1 MERVVNFERLE
12 QLTSRLTAAPLS
24 TDKLT
29 ICSHQGE
36 GFTRFVENLS
46 KYPHSDRGKL
56 LYSFLNELQT
66 LNITANEKLKLLNS
80 VREATLECSAAL
92 AKTSL
97 SNKTAKAISLSQALL
112 KHLSGN
118 YRSVIKQFLTN
129 GARSVP
135 YPLLAQ
141 AILFA
146 METLSLSYLRS
157 NQFYIAEPSNLWI
170 NMHCLHRIAVMC
182 KLDSVPNPGKA
193 HGRAPSVTIH
203 TEYMRVLLL
212 ACCNPNHLSS
222 NDLTLVYN
230 ALKEWA
236 PMSQL
241 ARGHTT
247 GIYMVDVDSN
257 QPPVYA
263 SEQPGQKKSYYR
275 IYLEPLLENLT
286 TKLQN
291 FPNAR
296 VIDTV
301 PPRLIRSLCEAWSHE
316 LKRQQERTP
325 RQRQQEIIYGL
336 PYIHSTVSGVTDFA
350 GFLSHFGEND
360 EQGQPKGIDEVTP
373 LTVEEVN
380 SSSNGYCFELSG
392 EHIQRIVP
400 GELVAIRDGEQWQ
413 LGIVRWKHTTPRL
426 SALIGVELQRGNL
439 TPCASRTNQLPD
451 KNGAFIPALLLVD
464 QELSDR
470 QLIVPTLTFK
480 QGDRIQLIDS
490 HGNNTNEEMTAL
502 LESTGSICSFVLV
515 AANYQQSD

>member
-1 MERVVNFERLE
+1 MERVVNFEGLE
-12 QLTSRLTAAPLS
+12 QLASRLTAAPLS

-36 GFTRFVENLS
+36 GFTRFVEKLS

-66 LNITANEKLKLLNS
+66 LSITANEKLKLLNT

-97 SNKTAKAISLSQALL
+97 CHKTAKAISLSQALL

-129 GARSVP
+129 GARSLP

-141 AILFA
+141 SILFA
-146 METLSLSYLRS
+146 MEALSLSYLRS
-157 NQFYIAEPSNLWI
+157 NQFYIAAPTNLWI
-170 NMHCLHRIAVMC
+170 NMHSLHRIAVMC

-193 HGRAPSVTIH
+193 RGGAPSVTIH

-212 ACCNPNHLSS
+212 ACGHPNHLSS

-247 GIYMVDVDSN
+247 GIYMVDIDAN
-257 QPPVYA
+257 QPPVYV

-275 IYLEPLLENLT
+275 IYLEPLLENLA

-301 PPRLIRSLCEAWSHE
+301 PPRLIRSLCEAWSYE
-316 LKRQQERTP
+316 LKRQLERTP
-325 RQRQQEIIYGL
+325 NQRQQEIIYGL
-336 PYIHSTVSGVTDFA
+336 PFIHSVVSGVNDFA
-350 GFLSHFGEND
+350 DFLSYFGED
-360 EQGQPKGIDEVTP
+360 GEQDHTTNVGEVTP
-373 LTVEEVN
+373 LKVEEIN
-380 SSSNGYCFELSG
+380 SSSNGFCFELSG
-392 EHIQRIVP
+392 EHMQRIVP
-400 GELVAIRDGEQWQ
+400 GELVAIRDDEHWQ

-426 SALIGVELQRGNL
+426 SALIGVELQHGKL
-439 TPCASRTNQLPD
+439 TSCASRTNQLPD
-451 KNGAFIPALLLVD
+451 KTGTFIPALLLVD
-464 QELSDR
+464 KELSGR

-502 LESTGSICSFVLV
+502 LESTGSICSFVLA